1 MKLFYLITVYQ
12 IAFLYSQSKLD
23 SLNFLIN
30 EYEDKITTKIVKLD
44 SLQKTL
50 YDLQAKY
57 AEERFLLMEKSVV
70 KRMNRAAFAG
80 MWIKEPL
87 KGKRIEI
94 RGFGTFSTR
103 KRETR
108 IARNPKTGRAI
119 KVNSKY
125 HPYFRAAKSLKT
137 SLKD

>member
-1 MKLFYLITVYQ
+1 MNKSEIIENLYKNNKFHSKKDIEDSVDLLI
-12 IAFLYSQSKLD
+12 D
-23 SLNFLIN
+23 SL
-30 EYEDKITTKIVKLD
+30 TK
-44 SLQKTL
+44 SLSDGDRVEL
-50 YDLQAKY
+50 
-57 AEERFLLMEKSVV
+57 
-70 KRMNRAAFAG
+70 
-80 MWIKEPL
+80 
-87 KGKRIEI
+87 

-108 IARNPKTGRAI
+108 IGRNPKTGTAI

>member
-1 MKLFYLITVYQ
+1 MNKSNLVELITNKNTYLTKKDIDECLSEVLNF
-12 IAFLYSQSKLD
+12 ASD
-23 SLNFLIN
+23 SL
-30 EYEDKITTKIVKLD
+30 E
-44 SLQKTL
+44 
-50 YDLQAKY
+50 
-57 AEERFLLMEKSVV
+57 
-70 KRMNRAAFAG
+70 
-80 MWIKEPL
+80 

-108 IARNPKTGRAI
+108 IARNPKNGTAI